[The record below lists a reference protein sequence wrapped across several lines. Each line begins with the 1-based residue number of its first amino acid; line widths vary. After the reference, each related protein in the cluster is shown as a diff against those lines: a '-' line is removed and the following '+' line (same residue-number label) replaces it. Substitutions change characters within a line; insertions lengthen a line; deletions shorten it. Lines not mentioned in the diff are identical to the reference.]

1 MSPTSDLPAQE
12 EHRPLAMHSRAHC
25 FISRITEA
33 TAHVYVSGYRQGVH
47 FWIHSDGINDGGNTT
62 WDCED
67 AFGVPR
73 CKKYRISSPRS
84 IARATVAGVGEMEA
98 KQRCY
103 QAIQLDPEFLGI
115 LIEGLR
121 RDLRADRTT
130 VGSALRRITAE
141 VEVATGGEP
150 LNVTVR
156 PAVLSV
162 HAPGSR

>member
-1 MSPTSDLPAQE
+1 MSMYRDIDKGYISGYIQTVSTMEGILHGTAKTPSA
-12 EHRPLAMHSRAHC
+12 SRAV
-25 FISRITEA
+25 R
-33 TAHVYVSGYRQGVH
+33 
-47 FWIHSDGINDGGNTT
+47 
-62 WDCED
+62 
-67 AFGVPR
+67 
-73 CKKYRISSPRS
+73 KYRISSPRS

-98 KQRCY
+98 RQRCY

>member
-1 MSPTSDLPAQE
+1 MSMYRD
-12 EHRPLAMHSRAHC
+12 
-25 FISRITEA
+25 IDKGYI
-33 TAHVYVSGYRQGVH
+33 SGYTQTVSTMEGILQGAAKTPSAARATRKH
-47 FWIHSDGINDGGNTT
+47 
-62 WDCED
+62 
-67 AFGVPR
+67 
-73 CKKYRISSPRS
+73 RISSPRS
-84 IARATVAGVGEMEA
+84 MARATVARVGEMEA

-130 VGSALRRITAE
+130 AGNALRRITAE

-150 LNVTVR
+150 LDVTVR
-156 PAVLSV
+156 PTVLSV